1 MGNFIPNEKVH
12 ECLICHNF
20 YGMRTRLWNH
30 VESEHN
36 ITKDEYMWKYVYE
49 HDGEP
54 KCIECGKSIHY
65 NKWNRDILFC
75 SVSCILTY
83 NHRVNPG
90 LWIDNNGNY
99 KGLSQTWYSPECR
112 NKCSEAVSEALKE
125 KWKDPDY
132 RELKSNDMRKKR
144 YNYEFVLSM
153 YEGRG
158 LDMESIG
165 QIYLVKYNNV
175 LKLGFSLNFY
185 KNRSHGLGNPE
196 VIRLITFKSA
206 KEALHYEIDFHNT
219 YPDKSLYIEG
229 EWNSYECYPLS
240 ELENILK
247 I

>member
-1 MGNFIPNEKVH
+1 MIEVSMGNFIPNEKVH

-99 KGLSQTWYSPECR
+99 CPENCKWISLAKQAR
-112 NKCSEAVSEALKE
+112 NKRNNHLITYNGETKCMAEWAEIVGIKQDVIKDRLNRYNWTVEEALGF
-125 KWKDPDY
+125 
-132 RELKSNDMRKKR
+132 KKR
-144 YNYEFVLSM
+144 IR
-153 YEGRG
+153 RG
-158 LDMESIG
+158 
-165 QIYLVKYNNV
+165 
-175 LKLGFSLNFY
+175 
-185 KNRSHGLGNPE
+185 KNDICNRFG
-196 VIRLITFKSA
+196 
-206 KEALHYEIDFHNT
+206 
-219 YPDKSLYIEG
+219 
-229 EWNSYECYPLS
+229 
-240 ELENILK
+240 
-247 I
+247 